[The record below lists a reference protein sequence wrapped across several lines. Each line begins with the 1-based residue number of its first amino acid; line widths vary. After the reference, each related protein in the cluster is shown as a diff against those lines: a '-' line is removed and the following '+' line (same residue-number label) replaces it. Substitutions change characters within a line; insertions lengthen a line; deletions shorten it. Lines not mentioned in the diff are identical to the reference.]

1 MNKLTA
7 YPKPLRLVCF
17 STEKRMDFYFYLGW
31 IFKNTMWYITIS
43 LFLHGKTKHGH
54 GKAKNSLSTI
64 FISYS
69 LYMKIVGSYGLTG
82 GYSACFF
89 LIRGSRPKE
98 WVLSLTERLM
108 PASFLEHSDVLSS
121 ALAIHSGLK
130 ANFFW
135 VPLTPESYPLDHRY
149 HVPIKA

>member
-31 IFKNTMWYITIS
+31 IFKNTTGYITIS

-98 WVLSLTERLM
+98 WVLSNPYCSL
-108 PASFLEHSDVLSS
+108 AYNGS
-121 ALAIHSGLK
+121 AREGEK
-130 ANFFW
+130 
-135 VPLTPESYPLDHRY
+135 
-149 HVPIKA
+149 